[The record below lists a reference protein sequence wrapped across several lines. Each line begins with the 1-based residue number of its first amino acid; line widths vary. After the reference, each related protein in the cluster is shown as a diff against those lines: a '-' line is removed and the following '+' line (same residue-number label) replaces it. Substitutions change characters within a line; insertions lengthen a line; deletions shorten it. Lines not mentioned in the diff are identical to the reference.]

1 MLQEAHCTSTCE
13 CSERSLLYSMS
24 LLQASESSVGIA
36 IGQQELARLLCQQ
49 HLTVVPNQTI
59 A

>member
-1 MLQEAHCTSTCE
+1 
-13 CSERSLLYSMS
+13 MS